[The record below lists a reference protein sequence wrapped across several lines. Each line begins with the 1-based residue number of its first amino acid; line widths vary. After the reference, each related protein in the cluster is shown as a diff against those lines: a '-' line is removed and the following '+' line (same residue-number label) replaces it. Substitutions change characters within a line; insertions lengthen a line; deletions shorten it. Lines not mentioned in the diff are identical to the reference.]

1 MYVQCVC
8 TYCCWHKSN
17 TSCLPSLAAEPSA
30 AVVAVVAAAAVVAFI
45 TRFTAARQHVKTK
58 RDPRRSIAA
67 SCASGPE
74 RGRPLPGALK
84 NTQAGIDLTRLS
96 GMTCKTQRAGSSAF
110 QMSTSRRRRRRRR
123 RPRHGVPRRRR
134 SLPHQ
139 SHTGGFSRAITRINC
154 PQKTQPPSGG
164 GNNKLM
170 APTLLRPIRE
180 GIERLEITIH
190 KPCTRTEA
198 AGAAAQ

>member
-154 PQKTQPPSGG
+154 PQKNS
-164 GNNKLM
+164 
-170 APTLLRPIRE
+170 AS
-180 GIERLEITIH
+180 
-190 KPCTRTEA
+190 
-198 AGAAAQ
+198 